1 MADVRDDFST
11 KTVPL
16 TSAAE
21 EEASLGEIDFA
32 KAVQI
37 AKETDTAVNHYS
49 EYKNGYFF
57 INRSEMEDIS
67 DPGFAVAKKDGKV
80 YFGLAAHE
88 FLDGDMVREG
98 DF

>member
-1 MADVRDDFST
+1 MADVGDDFST
-11 KTVPL
+11 KAALL
-16 TSAAE
+16 TSAAK
-21 EEASLGEIDFA
+21 EASHGEINFA

-37 AKETDTAVNHYS
+37 AKKTDTAVNHYS

-80 YFGLAAHE
+80 YCGFAAHE
-88 FLDGDMVREG
+88 FLDGDMVGEG